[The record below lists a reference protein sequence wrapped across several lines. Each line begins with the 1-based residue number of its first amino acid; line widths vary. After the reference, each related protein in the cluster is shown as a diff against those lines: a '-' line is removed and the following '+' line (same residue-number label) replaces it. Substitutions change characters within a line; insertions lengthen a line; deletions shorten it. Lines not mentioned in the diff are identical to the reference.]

1 MQRKRA
7 PRSRIPGNPPD
18 DHPRALHLLQDEIAA
33 CTICPSLEPWRQFSR
48 SAYGRPGTGYLMV
61 GEAPGYVS
69 WKNERRF
76 TGPAGLLIRRALRR
90 VDHPTYC
97 DLEDLFYLT
106 DVVKCH
112 PTPTENSRA
121 NRSPS
126 RAELS
131 ACSGYLMREFEVIH
145 PSVIVTF
152 GKLAT
157 ESVQWVADHTAVSQP
172 TLELISFPHP
182 SPRNQRT
189 ILRRFPSMEAFEQ
202 AISVVFE
209 RLIARLEQRISYA

>member
-1 MQRKRA
+1 MQRTRV
-7 PRSRIPGNPPD
+7 PRSRIPGNPPAE
-18 DHPRALHLLQDEIAA
+18 HPRALHLLQDEIAA
-33 CTICPSLEPWRQFSR
+33 CTTCPSMKPWRQFSR
-48 SAYGRPGTGYLMV
+48 SAYGRHGTGYLMV

-90 VDHPTYC
+90 LDHPTYR

-112 PTPTENSRA
+112 PAPVGNSRA

-131 ACSGYLMREFEVIH
+131 ACSGYLMRECEVSH

-152 GKLAT
+152 GKLAA
-157 ESVQWVADHTAVSQP
+157 ESVQRVADHAAVSQSKP
-172 TLELISFPHP
+172 ELISFPHP

-189 ILRRFPSMEAFEQ
+189 ILRRYPSMGAFEQ

-209 RLIARLEQRISYA
+209 RLIARLV